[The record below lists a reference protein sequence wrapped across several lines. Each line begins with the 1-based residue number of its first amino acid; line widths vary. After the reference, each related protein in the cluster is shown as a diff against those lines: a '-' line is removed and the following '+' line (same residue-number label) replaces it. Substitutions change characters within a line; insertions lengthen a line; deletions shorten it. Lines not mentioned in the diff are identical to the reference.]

1 MVSET
6 RIIVRLV
13 GTIGST
19 MLRSIVSASVW
30 AALWMASATFAV
42 AQDAAA
48 PVAGGQA
55 SGVAAAEPPTLFGA
69 LIEMLPMLA
78 VCYLIFYFMVI
89 RPQERKTKQHK
100 ALLESMKRG
109 DSVVTSSGIVGKVAG
124 LESDHV
130 LVEIAPNVKVKF
142 LRQHIVRLENQPQ
155 ASKAA

>member
-1 MVSET
+1 MESGMV
-6 RIIVRLV
+6 R
-13 GTIGST
+13 G
-19 MLRSIVSASVW
+19 MLKVAVIAGVW
-30 AALWMASATFAV
+30 VIESATTAL
-42 AQDAAA
+42 AQGAAA

-55 SGVAAAEPPTLFGA
+55 PGAGPVEPPTLFGA

-109 DSVVTSSGIVGKVAG
+109 DSVVTSGGIIGKVSG
-124 LESDHV
+124 VESDHV
-130 LVEIAPNVKVKF
+130 LLEVAPNVKMKF